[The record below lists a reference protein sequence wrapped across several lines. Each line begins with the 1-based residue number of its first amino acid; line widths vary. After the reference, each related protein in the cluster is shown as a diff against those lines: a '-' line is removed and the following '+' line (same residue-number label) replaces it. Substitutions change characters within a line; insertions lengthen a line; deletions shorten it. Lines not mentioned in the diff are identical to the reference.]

1 MWHFSSAALSQEVEK
16 VQERDLRLLY
26 NDSFSSYN
34 SLLIKE
40 ERPTMEVSRLRRLA
54 IEVFKTLKSLNPDFV
69 PTYFKKSSHSA
80 SRKDDFVV
88 NRAKTATF
96 GEKSLRTVGP
106 KIWNSLLKDVKDLT
120 SLQKFTEFIKTWYGP
135 ECKCNANATSANTR
149 VTHITILE
157 LHTFV

>member
-1 MWHFSSAALSQEVEK
+1 MWHFSSAALSQEIEE

-40 ERPTMEVSRLRRLA
+40 ERPTMEVSCLRRLA

-80 SRKDDFVV
+80 SRKDDLVV

-106 KIWNSLLKDVKDLT
+106 NIWNSLLKEVKDLT

-135 ECKCNANATSANTR
+135 ECKCNICKYSGNPYHYT
-149 VTHITILE
+149 
-157 LHTFV
+157 